1 MKELLHK
8 FKPGISKKY
17 LLFVAAIVWT
27 IAGLMLMNRGIGL
40 VSETKLTLGLSF
52 LIGILGGTIFYMLL
66 FSGISLKH
74 SLRISLIKF
83 EKPCI
88 FSFFDLRSYLMMLTM
103 ISGGVILRKSDILD
117 HSVIG
122 TFYIIM
128 GFPLL
133 FSSFRFYYYGFR
145 YNQLKELI
153 EKSAARK
160 NTKSGKTSKTIELVF
175 FILAFIITVYLA
187 HKGLA
192 GQ

>member
-1 MKELLHK
+1 MNELLIK
-8 FKPGISKKY
+8 FKAGISKKY

-27 IAGLMLMNRGIGL
+27 FAGVMLIKRGIGL

-52 LIGILGGTIFYMLL
+52 LIGIFGGTIFYMLL

-74 SLRISLIKF
+74 SLRISLIKV

-88 FSFFDLRSYLMMLTM
+88 FSFFNFKSYIMMLIM
-103 ISGGVILRKSDILD
+103 ISGGIILRTSDILD
-117 HSVIG
+117 HSGIG

-133 FSSFRFYYYGFR
+133 FSSFRFYFYGFR

-153 EKSAARK
+153 EKEAEK
-160 NTKSGKTSKTIELVF
+160 KKSKQAKISKIIEVVLF
-175 FILAFIITVYLA
+175 FAAFIITVIIAYNGL
-187 HKGLA
+187 HK
-192 GQ
+192 

>member
-1 MKELLHK
+1 MNELLIK

-27 IAGLMLMNRGIGL
+27 FAGVMLIKRGIGL

-52 LIGILGGTIFYMLL
+52 LIGIFGGTIFYMLL

-74 SLRISLIKF
+74 SLRISLIKV

-88 FSFFDLRSYLMMLTM
+88 FSFFNFKSYIMMLIM
-103 ISGGVILRKSDILD
+103 ISGGIILRTSDILD

-133 FSSFRFYYYGFR
+133 FSSFRFYFYGFR

-153 EKSAARK
+153 EKEAEK
-160 NTKSGKTSKTIELVF
+160 KKSKQAKISKIIEVVLF
-175 FILAFIITVYLA
+175 FAAFIITVIIAYNGL
-187 HKGLA
+187 HK
-192 GQ
+192 